1 MSDLDLSPILY
12 PELFTE
18 QEQAQAQ
25 ASLSQDPEAQ
35 AELERLLLVRAT
47 LEGLGSQRASHFAE
61 RNPLSDAQ
69 REAIL
74 HEARLASQ
82 ERATQASTL
91 ERSSS
96 LWSLLFSPQLAWVGV
111 LSLALISL
119 WKLQGSEMN
128 ELALAPVHVEPLS
141 APSATKQDAQPAR
154 RSRAQTSAPSADT
167 PALVAESPSLE
178 QLEPSPIPAESSM
191 IAEEGLDEIADVAPV
206 PTLKV
211 SPPPKPIKSSGARR
225 QRAKSNIGKS
235 APALN
240 RPTVRKRKAKP
251 RAKPRAKPPA
261 KGAKRRSKKKMT
273 PLRSRRSQ
281 RSTRRDEGRVKREGT
296 QAESQVQAD
305 DSLDLELS
313 DSRSTKGASVA
324 DSMAL
329 SAPPPPTEPAPEPHS
344 EREANQVTPSSSAP
358 KRRYAPAPPQGE
370 ERSALDKSFPDS
382 AQGATA
388 QKPNATSPWADA
400 LSAHAKGQAQEA
412 LKLLERWLTQHMSHV
427 RAREAAKLGTRW
439 ATELNDQRAQRRFIA
454 YDRALSGGSSPSK
467 SSARPKRVRAND
479 SLMEAPEPTPV
490 PSVDPPPSS
499 LGF

>member
-18 QEQAQAQ
+18 QEHAQALAQ
-25 ASLSQDPEAQ
+25 LKQDPEAQ

-47 LEGLGSQRASHFAE
+47 LEELGAQRAARFAE
-61 RNPLSDAQ
+61 HNPLSDTQ

-74 HEARLASQ
+74 NEARLASR
-82 ERATQASTL
+82 ERSTQASTL
-91 ERSSS
+91 EPSSS

-119 WKLQGSEMN
+119 WKLQDPEMN
-128 ELALAPVHVEPLS
+128 DLALAPVHVEPLS
-141 APSATKQDAQPAR
+141 APSATKQDTQPEQ
-154 RSRAQTSAPSADT
+154 RSLTQTSAPSADM
-167 PALVAESPSLE
+167 PALVAEAPALEHLDPSRI
-178 QLEPSPIPAESSM
+178 SAESSM
-191 IAEEGLDEIADVAPV
+191 ISEDGLDEVADVSPV
-206 PTLKV
+206 PSLKL
-211 SPPPKPIKSSGARR
+211 SPPPKPIKPRGARR
-225 QRAKSNIGKS
+225 QRSKSNTASS

-240 RPTVRKRKAKP
+240 RPTVRTRK
-251 RAKPRAKPPA
+251 AKPRAKPPA
-261 KGAKRRSKKKMT
+261 KGAKRRPKKKAT
-273 PLRSRRSQ
+273 PLRSSRSQ

-296 QAESQVQAD
+296 QVQSQVQTD

-313 DSRSTKGASVA
+313 ASPSTRVASAVE
-324 DSMAL
+324 SVAL
-329 SAPPPPTEPAPEPHS
+329 SAPPPPPEPAPEPS
-344 EREANQVTPSSSAP
+344 SKRETNQVTPSSNAP
-358 KRRYAPAPPQGE
+358 KRRYAPAPPQEE

-388 QKPNATSPWADA
+388 QKPNTASPWADA
-400 LSAHAKGQAQEA
+400 LSARAKGQAQEA
-412 LKLLERWLTQHMSHV
+412 LRLLERWLTQHMSHP
-427 RAREAAKLGTRW
+427 RASEAAKLGARW

-479 SLMEAPEPTPV
+479 SLMEAPEPSPV
-490 PSVDPPPSS
+490 PSADPPSS

>member
-1 MSDLDLSPILY
+1 
-12 PELFTE
+12 
-18 QEQAQAQ
+18 
-25 ASLSQDPEAQ
+25 
-35 AELERLLLVRAT
+35 LLLVRAT
-47 LEGLGSQRASHFAE
+47 LEELGSQRASHFAE
-61 RNPLSDAQ
+61 RNPLSDSQ

-154 RSRAQTSAPSADT
+154 RSRTQASAPSADT
-167 PALVAESPSLE
+167 LALVAESPSLE

-191 IAEEGLDEIADVAPV
+191 IAEEGLDEIVDVAPV

-211 SPPPKPIKSSGARR
+211 SPPSKPIKSSGARR
-225 QRAKSNIGKS
+225 QRAKSNTGRS

-240 RPTVRKRKAKP
+240 RPTVRKRKAKS
-251 RAKPRAKPPA
+251 RGKPRA

-305 DSLDLELS
+305 DSRDLELN

-324 DSMAL
+324 DSVPL

-400 LSAHAKGQAQEA
+400 LSARAKGQAQVA

-427 RAREAAKLGTRW
+427 RAREAAKLGARW

-479 SLMEAPEPTPV
+479 SLMEAPEPSPV
-490 PSVDPPPSS
+490 PSVDLPPSS